1 MVKERTTRE
10 KLVFAATDHFRRK
23 GYAAAGLAEILE
35 AAGVPKGSLYHHF
48 PGGKPDLALATAEWA
63 GRYLS
68 RMMDEAFEESAS
80 FGEGVRRIAGA
91 IADIHDARGAWDFCP
106 VTGTLLGGPADE
118 RFRLAAREIFE
129 GWVALGVRHAVRFG
143 LSRERAEVKA
153 RAALLLLEGAWITA
167 RADGSADVIRQIPE
181 MLDLA

>member
-1 MVKERTTRE
+1 MAKERTTRE
-10 KLVFAATDHFRRK
+10 KLIFAATDHFRRK
-23 GYAAAGLAEILE
+23 GYAAAGLTEILE

-91 IADIHDARGAWDFCP
+91 IADIHDA
-106 VTGTLLGGPADE
+106 
-118 RFRLAAREIFE
+118 
-129 GWVALGVRHAVRFG
+129 
-143 LSRERAEVKA
+143 
-153 RAALLLLEGAWITA
+153 
-167 RADGSADVIRQIPE
+167 
-181 MLDLA
+181 